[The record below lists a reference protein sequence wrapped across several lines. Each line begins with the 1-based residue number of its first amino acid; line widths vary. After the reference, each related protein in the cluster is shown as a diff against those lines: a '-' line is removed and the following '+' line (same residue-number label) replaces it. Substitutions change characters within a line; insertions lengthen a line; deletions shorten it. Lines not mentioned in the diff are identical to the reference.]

1 VQNDVRVFRT
11 KQKVDLSSQKIDSQP
26 LSLKLHVQSSGKTS
40 KMATSHPAEGIG
52 GDAFV
57 GGGVST
63 LLVVGD
69 GTLIW
74 PRDRS
79 STAGFGRLFLW
90 PIKKTNPGSVE
101 HYNYNM
107 ETTCLCG
114 TSLVQN
120 GNARMLPTRPKI
132 NYPSI
137 GGTPYRNSP
146 LWLSD
151 ELSRQLADWPS
162 IEFEG

>member
-1 VQNDVRVFRT
+1 VLRT
-11 KQKVDLSSQKIDSQP
+11 KQKVDSSSWKIGYQV
-26 LSLKLHVQSSGKTS
+26 LSLKLHVQSGRKTS
-40 KMATSHPAEGIG
+40 RMATSHPGEGIR

-63 LLVVGD
+63 LLVGD
-69 GTLIW
+69 GVLIW
-74 PRDRS
+74 PRDRP
-79 STAGFGRLFLW
+79 STVGFGRLFLW
-90 PIKKTNPGSVE
+90 PIKKNIPRISRGE

-120 GNARMLPTRPKI
+120 GEVRMLSTRPM

-137 GGTPYRNSP
+137 GSGTPYRNSP
-146 LWLSD
+146 LWLCE
-151 ELSRQLADWPS
+151 ELSRPLAD
-162 IEFEG
+162 